1 VLVRREFAGRLTRQV
16 ANVMLAGTMR
26 APLSGLWAA
35 ARSGFVVHRALVAH
49 STVARCA
56 TMDQR
61 SMSTKPPTAIVM
73 MNMGGPSTQEEVHP
87 FLYNLFT
94 DRQIMQMPMQ
104 QTIGAWLAP
113 FPCSAESD
121 YPFAYREAANAE
133 RAMSGLQNAARPRSV
148 NSMLRSAG
156 ARPSANGLPSRAR

>member
-1 VLVRREFAGRLTRQV
+1 
-16 ANVMLAGTMR
+16 
-26 APLSGLWAA
+26 
-35 ARSGFVVHRALVAH
+35 
-49 STVARCA
+49 
-56 TMDQR
+56 MDQR

-121 YPFAYREAANAE
+121 YPLRTAKQ
-133 RAMSGLQNAARPRSV
+133 LTRSV
-148 NSMLRSAG
+148 RCQDCKTPLAQD
-156 ARPSANGLPSRAR
+156 P